1 MSSNRRP
8 QDAWRGGAGQG
19 GRPTAGPKGKSG
31 GGMKWAAAALVVAAL
46 AGGIAALF
54 VIPRPQKD
62 PLILALPV
70 CEYKHPDWPPNPWAE
85 ADARRLRDRFSAD
98 SAQAFQA
105 QEKEPLL
112 RELAAAVQTAGKA
125 ARPLVVHLSALGTV
139 HAGTPYLLPADA
151 DPDRPA
157 TWLTLDDVLQPL
169 AAATCPRLLVLDV
182 RPCFDPRAN
191 LPTADVGEEVDAAL
205 ARKVKAG
212 ELPFPVLHA
221 HTPPD
226 GPAADHTQRGT
237 AFGLALARG
246 IGGAADGWR
255 PDRSEDKNVSA
266 MELVAFVRDATYAAT
281 EPFGVTRQ
289 LPRLH
294 GPDSDFTL
302 VAVKSIRPPAA
313 EEPAVAA
320 YPPWLAAAWADRDAA
335 VAAGLH
341 LRAPRLLNHHT
352 LAALRAERA
361 FLAGGD
367 TARLQ
372 TQFGGKLA
380 ELKAAMPKLGPFP
393 PAAHSLAAARRVD
406 GFEPKVKAAAAA
418 LRPVFG
424 LVRSPEFAR
433 TEPMAAAAAVKAE
446 LTKAKLPPELPPL
459 ALAAAVWDELLKEP
473 SLDRVKAFAP
483 LVDALGL
490 KPPPAEFAGLQ
501 LILAARPE
509 RMSRLDGDAV
519 RAVLEAFAAGERA
532 AVGDGRT
539 FPLVRD
545 GLKGLDADRRKELV
559 ALFDPAVGFDQMAP
573 AAGRLAGLCKQ
584 YESFPARSEKAAEVE
599 QARDEARAAL
609 ADLADHFPHE
619 LASAA
624 GSGECSLKDLADAYR
639 QAEGLLRSGS
649 DPIKLG
655 SAARRLNDARERLLP
670 NPAAAI
676 TGTPRQVESA
686 LLWPGWKADERA
698 ALVGKLRAVTTAAG
712 PANPLAVAPNPPAA
726 RSPVVFALSLLVVRN
741 QAEVLALARPDVGDP
756 LRGAANTFDPRA
768 ANAAPKLTALATDVR
783 AERRGGLK
791 KLYDGEPARRGRV
804 GWAVDPDDVPAG
816 AATADANPD
825 WFDRQVAERE
835 FRRRLATDRYQADAK
850 AFAPLASTAAETCR
864 QAAEALTD

>member
-1 MSSNRRP
+1 
-8 QDAWRGGAGQG
+8 
-19 GRPTAGPKGKSG
+19 GPKGKSG
-31 GGMKWAAAALVVAAL
+31 GGRRWAVAALVVAAL

-112 RELAAAVQTAGKA
+112 RELAAAVQTAGQA

-151 DPDRPA
+151 APDRPA
-157 TWLTLDDVLQPL
+157 TWLTLDDVLRPL
-169 AAATCPRLLVLDV
+169 VSATSPRLLVLDV
-182 RPCFDPRAN
+182 RPCFDPRVN

-205 ARKVKAG
+205 ARKVEAG

-221 HTPPD
+221 HTPPE
-226 GPAADHTQRGT
+226 GPAADHAQRGT

-246 IGGAADGWR
+246 IGGAADGWL
-255 PDRSEDKNVSA
+255 PDRTTDQNVSA
-266 MELVAFVRDATYAAT
+266 MELVAFVRDATFAAT
-281 EPFGVTRQ
+281 EPFGGTRQ

-294 GPDSDFTL
+294 GPGGDFTL
-302 VAVKSIRPPAA
+302 VAVRSPKLPQTT
-313 EEPAVAA
+313 EEPAPAPA
-320 YPPWLAAAWADRDAA
+320 PYPDWLAAAWKDRDDA

-341 LRAPRLLNHHT
+341 LRAPRLVRHHI

-367 TARLQ
+367 PARLKG
-372 TQFGGKLA
+372 QFGGKLT
-380 ELKAAMPKLGPFP
+380 ELKAAMPKLGQYP

-433 TEPMAAAAAVKAE
+433 TEPMAAAAAVKSE
-446 LTKAKLPPELPPL
+446 LTKAKLPPELPPV
-459 ALAAAVWDELLKEP
+459 AVAVWDELLKEP

-490 KPPPAEFAGLQ
+490 KPPPAEFAGIQ

-509 RMSRLDGDAV
+509 RMSRLEPDAV

-539 FPLVRD
+539 FELVRD
-545 GLKGLDADRRKELV
+545 GLKGLDAERRKELV
-559 ALFDPAVGFDQMAP
+559 TLFDPAVGFDQMAP

-584 YESFPARSEKAAEVE
+584 YESLPPRVEKSAEVE

-639 QAEGLLRSGS
+639 QAEGLLRSAA

-655 SAARRLNDARERLLP
+655 SAARRLNDSRERLLP
-670 NPAAAI
+670 KPAAAI
-676 TGTPRQVESA
+676 TGTPRQMEAA

-698 ALVGKLRAVTTAAG
+698 ALVGKIQAVTIAAG
-712 PANPLAVAPNPPAA
+712 TANPLTVAPNPPTA
-726 RSPVVFALSLLVVRN
+726 RSPAVFAVSLLVVRN
-741 QAEVLALARPDVGDP
+741 QAEVLALARPELGD
-756 LRGAANTFDPRA
+756 RFRETANVFDPRA
-768 ANAAPKLTALATDVR
+768 ANAAQKLSDLATEVR

-791 KLYDGEPARRGRV
+791 KLYDGEHARRGKV

-825 WFDRQVAERE
+825 WFDRQLAERE
-835 FRRRLATDRYQADAK
+835 FRRRLAVDRYQADAK